1 MEHIGTGAMEPER
14 NSEEIRLQARDMNMQ
29 GAMLLRAGRL
39 EQARAKLDQAIELC
53 PTLADSYK
61 ITAICI
67 WRSKNTG
74 MPRILTERRCLLKKA
89 VAVFSVWK
97 RLLSG
102 ARRPE
107 PGLPAAPGRSLD
119 IQAQPPRCFP

>member
-61 ITAICI
+61 NYGDLYMAQQKY
-67 WRSKNTG
+67 RD
-74 MPRILTERRCLLKKA
+74 LTERRCLLKKA
-89 VAVFSVWK
+89 VCCIFCM
-97 RLLSG
+97 
-102 ARRPE
+102 E
-107 PGLPAAPGRSLD
+107 TPAL
-119 IQAQPPRCFP
+119 